1 MRPLPWPR
9 ARAAA
14 VLSLCC
20 AAGCRTD
27 EADPKGDGGDT
38 GQAARALEPWQA
50 PAELIGVANIDDDDE
65 NGELDWDDGTTLA
78 IDNERVDLP
87 LPADLVA
94 ALAEGHSLLLTLSG
108 EVESI
113 RVYADGQLVLGD
125 GMLTAPVPTP
135 TAEALSLQVEFEG
148 FLNVGA
154 LDYSVVDE
162 TMVEVDAGSIALL
175 SAPLILN
182 HHLQPAEAVMAVD
195 VGGGA
200 WGNAAFIRTFEDTFG
215 ESFSTATGGSVG
227 WDVWMQDEIEFAT
240 LTAPGKRLDVVIN
253 SIRSQNGRYLDR
265 YPTEQLRAPDMAVMT
280 WGDGF
285 PSSQDSF
292 GNMEVTPPLSADGVD
307 YPFGRIYYG
316 DAGYA
321 QVTPELRTLL
331 DAQQV
336 QAPIVLDVSWLCV
349 GHVDEFMTFLPDPDA
364 PRGFR
369 LVYADTRLGFSFL
382 EGQPAELDL
391 PKYDAGHDYPTPG
404 DMLSDT
410 RLRAYNDDLQVNLDA
425 NLALLTEELD
435 LQPDEIILIP
445 ALFEASPE
453 CGGGA
458 LSLITGTV
466 NMEVYTDP
474 DGQGAV
480 VLPPDPFFRS
490 DTRDLPSDTFAAE
503 IEALLP
509 ASVEVV
515 WTDDWSAYHLAWGEV
530 HCGSNTIRTPTADWW
545 TDARALIGGEL

>member
-9 ARAAA
+9 PRAAA
-14 VLSLCC
+14 LLSLCC
-20 AAGCRTD
+20 AAGCG
-27 EADPKGDGGDT
+27 ADDPEPKGEGDT
-38 GQAARALEPWQA
+38 GPAPITLEAWDA

-65 NGELDWDDGTTLA
+65 NGEMDWDDGAALA
-78 IDNERVDLP
+78 VDNERVELP
-87 LPADLVA
+87 LPAELVA
-94 ALAEGHSLLLTLSG
+94 ALAAGYGLSLSLSG
-108 EVESI
+108 EVEAI
-113 RVYADGQLVLGD
+113 RVYADGQLLLDEGTPAAD
-125 GMLTAPVPTP
+125 LPTP
-135 TAEALSLQVEFEG
+135 TAAAVRLEVEFAG

-154 LDYSVVDE
+154 LDFRVTDVDG
-162 TMVEVDAGSIALL
+162 VEVDAGSVALL

-182 HHLQPAEAVMAVD
+182 HHLQPGEAVMAVD
-195 VGGGA
+195 VGSGV
-200 WGNAAFIRTFEDTFG
+200 WGNAALINTFEDSFG
-215 ESFSTATGGSVG
+215 EAFSTAAGRSVG
-227 WDVWMQDEIEFAT
+227 YDVWIQDEIEFAT

-253 SIRSQNGRYLDR
+253 SIRSQDGRYLDR
-265 YPTEQLRAPDMAVMT
+265 YPTEQLRAPDVAVMT
-280 WGDGF
+280 WGDGW

-292 GNMEVTPPLSADGVD
+292 GNMEVTPPLSADGTD

-321 QVTPELRTLL
+321 QVNADLRAML
-331 DAQQV
+331 DAQRV

-369 LVYADTRLGFSFL
+369 LIFADTRLGFAFL
-382 EGQPAELDL
+382 EGQPAALDL
-391 PKYDAGHDYPTPG
+391 PKYASGHDYPTPG
-404 DMLSDT
+404 DMLADA
-410 RLRAYNDDLQVNLDA
+410 RLRAFNDDLQVNLDA
-425 NLALLTEELD
+425 NLALLTAELD
-435 LQPDEIILIP
+435 LAPEEVILIP
-445 ALFEASPE
+445 ALFESSPD

-490 DTRDLPSDTFAAE
+490 DTRDLPSDAFAAE

-515 WTDDWSAYHLAWGEV
+515 WTDDWSAYHMAWGEV